1 MVKGQGRSGA
11 DLVEGLVIK
20 DEDYKVVKTRFSAFF
35 ATNLHQLLQG
45 CGIKNLVV
53 IGKGFKLQTVFD
65 AVALDYHQ
73 VLSLQIQRLLLF
85 LKFSSIDNIRDMKNI
100 GVATPTLQE
109 WLQL

>member
-53 IGKGFKLQTVFD
+53 IGTVVAD
-65 AVALDYHQ
+65 TTTTAVPQ
-73 VLSLQIQRLLLF
+73 VQL
-85 LKFSSIDNIRDMKNI
+85 DNIRDMKNI